1 MNTKIH
7 SIGTNWNK
15 MVASING
22 MSLERAIR
30 LVERFP
36 TPASL
41 FGEMEGQ
48 MQVVEALRAL
58 ANAEQQVAANKRKKK
73 SADDDGDC
81 WIMRQ
86 TAQEDSEGLAVRPIG
101 QALSTHCWKLFT
113 AETYT

>member
-1 MNTKIH
+1 MNTKVH

-41 FGEMEGQ
+41 FGEMEEQ
-48 MQVVEALRAL
+48 MQVVEALRAV
-58 ANAEQQVAANKRKKK
+58 ANTEEQVAAKKRKKK
-73 SADDDGDC
+73 AAEDDGDC

-86 TAQEDSEGLAVRPIG
+86 TAREDPEGLDVRRIG